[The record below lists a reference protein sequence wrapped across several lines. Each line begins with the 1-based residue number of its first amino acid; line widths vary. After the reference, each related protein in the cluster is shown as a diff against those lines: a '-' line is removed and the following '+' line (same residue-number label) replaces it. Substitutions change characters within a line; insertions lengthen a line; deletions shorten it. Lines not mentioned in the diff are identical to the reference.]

1 MFDSRDD
8 TPVVGY
14 KQDVGDGA
22 PENVSLTK
30 IKAFV
35 SYVGDSSQCAPEM
48 IRSAS
53 GPHSVEGTISVTLAS
68 HQFRRRG

>member
-48 IRSAS
+48 R
-53 GPHSVEGTISVTLAS
+53 
-68 HQFRRRG
+68 

>member
-35 SYVGDSSQCAPEM
+35 SYVGDSSQCAPEKDL
-48 IRSAS
+48 
-53 GPHSVEGTISVTLAS
+53 SVTYD
-68 HQFRRRG
+68 RYRGR